1 MTIPLIVLIPF
12 LGAALVAWA
21 GHHGRLR
28 SAFAAAGT
36 TFSALL
42 LLIPSIGEVMQGA
55 TLLWQFD
62 WLAAAGLTLSF
73 RLDGLG
79 LTQPTPIQEQA
90 IPQAAPTPHPAWET
104 RVVGYPHQV
113 STCQVIEGSL
123 EEKADKILQLFNDK
137 GWLQ

>member
-79 LTQPTPIQEQA
+79 LLFSLMIL
-90 IPQAAPTPHPAWET
+90 
-104 RVVGYPHQV
+104 
-113 STCQVIEGSL
+113 VIGLLVILYARYYLSPNDPMGRFYAYLLLDNKGKISFEFPPR
-123 EEKADKILQLFNDK
+123 KARARRKK
-137 GWLQ
+137 S